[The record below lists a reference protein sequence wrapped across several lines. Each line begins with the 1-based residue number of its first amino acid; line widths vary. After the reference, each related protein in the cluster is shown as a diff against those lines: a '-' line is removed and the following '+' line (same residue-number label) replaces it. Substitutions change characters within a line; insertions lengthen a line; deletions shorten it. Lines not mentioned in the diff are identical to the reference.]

1 MQKTITLIALIGYT
15 MAATGLKQRLAQ
27 TTAGQSVT
35 PTMVLP
41 PTDPSTPPA
50 TPPAA
55 GIPECS
61 CDLPGEEVGSHFP
74 ETLGSGLLASW
85 TGSAVQSTAESVVS
99 VPDTEFTSECE
110 SACCACNAA
119 DHASESSATRKRTY
133 VIDGSICVTETIE
146 MTESGNGS
154 EQSVGHSHKATACLT
169 QNESGSGDMPPGVEV
184 CLCSPDN
191 STGLPH

>member
-1 MQKTITLIALIGYT
+1 MQKTIALIALFGYT

-27 TTAGQSVT
+27 TTVRGDDVT
-35 PTMVLP
+35 M
-41 PTDPSTPPA
+41 TP
-50 TPPAA
+50 PPAA

-61 CDLPGEEVGSHFP
+61 CDLDTAAVGSHFP

-99 VPDTEFTSECE
+99 VPDTEFTSEGE

>member
-1 MQKTITLIALIGYT
+1 MQKTIALIALFGYT

-27 TTAGQSVT
+27 TTVRDGDLTMT
-35 PTMVLP
+35 P
-41 PTDPSTPPA
+41 
-50 TPPAA
+50 PPAA
-55 GIPECS
+55 AGVPECS
-61 CDLPGEEVGSHFP
+61 CELPGEEVGSHFP

>member
-1 MQKTITLIALIGYT
+1 MAPHFRVNNIFNMQKTIALIALFGYT
-15 MAATGLKQRLAQ
+15 MAASGLKQILAQ
-27 TTAGQSVT
+27 TTVREDAMT
-35 PTMVLP
+35 P
-41 PTDPSTPPA
+41 
-50 TPPAA
+50 PPAA

-61 CDLPGEEVGSHFP
+61 CDLPGEPVGTIIP
-74 ETLGSGLLASW
+74 DTLGAGLLASW

>member
-1 MQKTITLIALIGYT
+1 MQKTIALIALFGYT

-27 TTAGQSVT
+27 TTVREDEVVMT
-35 PTMVLP
+35 PP
-41 PTDPSTPPA
+41 PT
-50 TPPAA
+50 A
-55 GIPECS
+55 GIPECE
-61 CDLPGEEVGSHFP
+61 CDLDTAAVGSHFP